1 MSNRSVTS
9 ILAVVVL
16 SAALPVRSA
25 DLARTLPGKWQA
37 DMVAT
42 TRDSAV
48 YKELAPDDQKKLLEE
63 WKNAPA
69 VVYEFTDKTVV
80 MKSGDSK
87 PDNFSYTVLKA
98 QGSKLA
104 LRFVSKREDGT
115 EQADDNDV
123 EIVDPDTLKISKKG
137 EDGVVTLRRMK

>member
-9 ILAVVVL
+9 ILALAVM
-16 SAALPVRSA
+16 AAAVPVRSA
-25 DLARTLPGKWQA
+25 ELSKTLPGKWQA

-42 TRDSAV
+42 TKDSAV
-48 YKELAPDDQKKLLEE
+48 YKELPPEGQKQLLEE

-80 MKSGDSK
+80 MKSGDS
-87 PDNFSYTVLKA
+87 PPQNFAYTVLKTE
-98 QGSKLA
+98 GSKLA
-104 LRFVSKREDGT
+104 LRFVLKLADGT
-115 EQADDNDV
+115 EQGDDTDV
-123 EIVDPDTLKISKKG
+123 EVVDANTIKLSKKG